1 VPIKDN
7 IAIVQQQL
15 KQAAVQSGRTPEDI
29 RLIAVSKTKSTE
41 MILQALA
48 VGQIA
53 FGENRVQEALGKIE
67 ALTEKPLV
75 EWHLIGH
82 LQKNKVKLCPGN
94 FLWIHTLDSTELA
107 EKLEARS
114 AFAQKK
120 INVLLQVNLSQ
131 EITKS
136 GLHDWEDIL
145 QVSETILSGKWLKL
159 RGLMT
164 IPPPNIGETPTRKI
178 YEKLRVWRD
187 KLQQEL
193 DSAEITELSMGK
205 TADFHWAIQ
214 EGATMIRVGSAIFG
228 ERNEDMDYPK
238 NMYNNW

>member
-1 VPIKDN
+1 MSIKDN

-15 KQAAVQSGRTPEDI
+15 KQAAIQSGRTPEDI

-48 VGQIA
+48 AGQIA

-67 ALTEKPLV
+67 ALTENPLV

-82 LQKNKVKLCPGN
+82 LQKNKVKFCPGK
-94 FLWIHTLDSTELA
+94 FQWIHTLDSTELA

-114 AFAQKK
+114 AFVQKK

-164 IPPPNIGETPTRKI
+164 IPAPNIGETPTRKI

-193 DSAEITELSMGK
+193 DSAEITELSMGM

-228 ERNEDMDYPK
+228 ERNEDMDCPT
-238 NMYNNW
+238 NM

>member
-1 VPIKDN
+1 MSIKDN

-15 KQAAVQSGRTPEDI
+15 KQAAIQSGRTPEDI

-48 VGQIA
+48 AGQIA

-67 ALTEKPLV
+67 ALTENPLV

-82 LQKNKVKLCPGN
+82 LQKNKVKFCPGK
-94 FLWIHTLDSTELA
+94 FQWIHTLDSTELV

-120 INVLLQVNLSQ
+120 INVLLQVNLSR

-164 IPPPNIGETPTRKI
+164 IPAPNIGETPTRKI

-193 DSAEITELSMGK
+193 DSAEITELSMGM

-228 ERNEDMDYPK
+228 ERNEDMDCPT
-238 NMYNNW
+238 NM

>member
-7 IAIVQQQL
+7 ISIVQQQL
-15 KQAAVQSGRTPEDI
+15 KQAAIQSGRTPEDI

-41 MILQALA
+41 MILKALA
-48 VGQIA
+48 AGQIA

-67 ALTEKPLV
+67 ALTENPLV

-82 LQKNKVKLCPGN
+82 LQKNKVKFCPGK
-94 FLWIHTLDSTELA
+94 FQWIHTLDSTELA

-120 INVLLQVNLSQ
+120 INVLIQVNLSQ

-164 IPPPNIGETPTRKI
+164 IPAPNIGETPTRKI

-193 DSAEITELSMGK
+193 DSAEITELSMGM

-228 ERNEDMDYPK
+228 ERNEDMDCPT
-238 NMYNNW
+238 NM

>member
-1 VPIKDN
+1 MSIKDN

-15 KQAAVQSGRTPEDI
+15 KQAAIQSGRTPEDI

-48 VGQIA
+48 AGQIA

-67 ALTEKPLV
+67 ALTENPLV

-82 LQKNKVKLCPGN
+82 LQKNKVKFCPGK
-94 FLWIHTLDSTELA
+94 FQWIHTLDSTELA

-114 AFAQKK
+114 AFALKK
-120 INVLLQVNLSQ
+120 INVLLQVNLSR

-164 IPPPNIGETPTRKI
+164 IPAPNIGETSTRKI

-193 DSAEITELSMGK
+193 DSAEITELSMGM

-228 ERNEDMDYPK
+228 ERN
-238 NMYNNW
+238 

>member
-1 VPIKDN
+1 VSIKDN

-15 KQAAVQSGRTPEDI
+15 KQAAIQSGRTPGDI

-48 VGQIA
+48 AGQIA

-67 ALTEKPLV
+67 ALTENPLV

-82 LQKNKVKLCPGN
+82 LQKNKVKFCPGK
-94 FLWIHTLDSTELA
+94 FQWIHTLDSTELA

-114 AFAQKK
+114 AFVQKK
-120 INVLLQVNLSQ
+120 INVLLQVNLSR

-145 QVSETILSGKWLKL
+145 EVSETILSGKWLKL

-164 IPPPNIGETPTRKI
+164 IPTPNIGETPTRKI

-193 DSAEITELSMGK
+193 DSEEITELSMGM
-205 TADFHWAIQ
+205 TADFNWAIQ

-228 ERNEDMDYPK
+228 ERNEDMDYPT
-238 NMYNNW
+238 NM

>member
-1 VPIKDN
+1 VSIKDN

-15 KQAAVQSGRTPEDI
+15 KQAAIQSGRTPEDI

-48 VGQIA
+48 AGQIA

-67 ALTEKPLV
+67 ALTENPLV

-82 LQKNKVKLCPGN
+82 LQKNKVKFCPGK
-94 FLWIHTLDSTELA
+94 FQWIHTLDSTELA

-114 AFAQKK
+114 AFVQKK

-164 IPPPNIGETPTRKI
+164 IPAPNIGETPTRKI

-193 DSAEITELSMGK
+193 DSAEITELSMGM

-228 ERNEDMDYPK
+228 ERN
-238 NMYNNW
+238 

>member
-1 VPIKDN
+1 MSIKDN

-15 KQAAVQSGRTPEDI
+15 KQAAIQSGRTQEDI

-48 VGQIA
+48 AGQIA

-67 ALTEKPLV
+67 ALTENPLV

-82 LQKNKVKLCPGN
+82 LQKNKVKFCPGK
-94 FLWIHTLDSTELA
+94 FQWIHTLDSTELA

-131 EITKS
+131 EVTKS
-136 GLHDWEDIL
+136 GLRDWEDIL

-164 IPPPNIGETPTRKI
+164 IPTPNIGETPTRKI

-193 DSAEITELSMGK
+193 DSAEITELSMGM

-228 ERNEDMDYPK
+228 ERNEDMDCPT
-238 NMYNNW
+238 NM

>member
-1 VPIKDN
+1 VSIKDN

-15 KQAAVQSGRTPEDI
+15 KQAAIQSGRTPEDI

-41 MILQALA
+41 LILQALA
-48 VGQIA
+48 AGQIA

-67 ALTEKPLV
+67 ALTENPLV

-82 LQKNKVKLCPGN
+82 LQKNKVKFCPGK
-94 FLWIHTLDSTELA
+94 FQWIHTLDSTELA

-114 AFAQKK
+114 AFVQKK

-164 IPPPNIGETPTRKI
+164 IPAPNIGETPTRKI

-193 DSAEITELSMGK
+193 DSAEITELSMGM

-228 ERNEDMDYPK
+228 ERNEDMDCPT
-238 NMYNNW
+238 NM

>member
-1 VPIKDN
+1 MSIKDN
-7 IAIVQQQL
+7 IANVQQQL
-15 KQAAVQSGRTPEDI
+15 KQAAIQSGRTPEDI

-48 VGQIA
+48 AGQIA

-67 ALTEKPLV
+67 ALTENPLV

-82 LQKNKVKLCPGN
+82 LQKNKVKFCPGN
-94 FLWIHTLDSTELA
+94 FQWIHTLDSTELA

-120 INVLLQVNLSQ
+120 INVLLQVNLSR

-164 IPPPNIGETPTRKI
+164 IPAPNMGETPTRKI

-193 DSAEITELSMGK
+193 DSEEITELSMGM

-228 ERNEDMDYPK
+228 ERNQDMDCPT
-238 NMYNNW
+238 NM